1 MSLKVNWNDK
11 RVSVI
16 AGSQS
21 IYLSTKDQKRIWSPH
36 LVIASSKISLKKEEE
51 EFSLEK
57 KPDSKYDGLISL
69 DNGAI
74 ASTYVLFNTLIKCEM
89 DFETFPFDQHASLR
103 YVYNEF
109 KNILNSLKSSL
120 FFET

>member
-21 IYLSTKDQKRIWSPH
+21 IYLSTKEQKRIWSPS
-36 LVIASSKISLKKEEE
+36 IAITSDKISLKKEEE
-51 EFSLEK
+51 EFVLK
-57 KPDSKYDGLISL
+57 KPDSAYSIIAI

-74 ASTYVLFNTLIKCEM
+74 ASMNYILTALVKCEM
-89 DFETFPFDQHASLR
+89 DFQTFPFDQHTCKLEVCT
-103 YVYNEF
+103 YTYDEF
-109 KNILNSLKSSL
+109 
-120 FFET
+120 

>member
-1 MSLKVNWNDK
+1 MHTIRISMSLTVNWNDK

-36 LVIASSKISLKKEEE
+36 LVIASNKITLKKEEE
-51 EFSLEK
+51 EFILKK
-57 KPDSKYDGLISL
+57 KPDLEHNSIFAI

-74 ASTYVLFNTLIKCEM
+74 ASNYVIFNTLVKCEM
-89 DFETFPFDQHASLR
+89 DFQTFPFDQHTCKIE
-103 YVYNEF
+103 VCT
-109 KNILNSLKSSL
+109 I
-120 FFET
+120 